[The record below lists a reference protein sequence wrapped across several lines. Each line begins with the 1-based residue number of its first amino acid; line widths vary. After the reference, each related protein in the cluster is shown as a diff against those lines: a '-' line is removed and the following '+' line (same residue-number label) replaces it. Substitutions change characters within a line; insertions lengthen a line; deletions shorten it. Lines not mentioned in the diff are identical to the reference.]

1 MAYMTSLKAVK
12 QENTSNELDQGI
24 KPQVKNVLHQRLTNM
39 LDRADSDKLLYQTI
53 SMNETTPIMLH
64 S

>member
-39 LDRADSDKLLYQTI
+39 LDRADSDKLLHQTI